1 MPKFPTHQCDSDIKV
16 AFTEKIRQCQQVL
29 LNDFSGSC
37 MFKDQMDM
45 IDLKDKVK
53 VTSASTGEDARKIIQ
68 TCSLRARAP
77 CLRHGGHCTI
87 PEADINLFG
96 APCVD
101 DSPMGKRSMD
111 DGLSRR
117 VPWMRKS

>member
-1 MPKFPTHQCDSDIKV
+1 MPKDPTHQCDSDIKV

-68 TCSLRARAP
+68 TCSLS
-77 CLRHGGHCTI
+77 
-87 PEADINLFG
+87 